1 MRLPP
6 APGQRT
12 APRRKGHGAEKK
24 RLLPHGGD
32 GFQNL
37 GHAFLV
43 LGQLGALGFD
53 ELGGGL
59 GDKAGFIQ
67 LAADE
72 INVALALFALFFQAA
87 SSFSRSISS
96 SIGMRAR
103 AAWVMI

>member
-12 APRRKGHGAEKK
+12 APHHNGHGAGII

-53 ELGGGL
+53 ELGGCFGN
-59 GDKAGFIQ
+59 KAGVIQ

-72 INVALALFALFFQAA
+72 INVALALFAFLFQAGQ
-87 SSFSRSISS
+87 FLFPVDQLVHRH
-96 SIGMRAR
+96 G
-103 AAWVMI
+103 

>member
-12 APRRKGHGAEKK
+12 APHHKGHGAEKK

-53 ELGGGL
+53 EGEGNGK
-59 GDKAGFIQ
+59 GANAAAGY
-67 LAADE
+67 L
-72 INVALALFALFFQAA
+72 
-87 SSFSRSISS
+87 
-96 SIGMRAR
+96 
-103 AAWVMI
+103 